1 EKRRRLKHMDT
12 LQERILTEKNNSL
25 IGDRVQILVE
35 GRKRGKLHGR
45 TRTDKLV
52 YVEESN
58 ASIGSIQ
65 YVLIDKSSP
74 WSLQGSQLGSTLKAE
89 L

>member
-1 EKRRRLKHMDT
+1 MDT
-12 LQERILTEKNNSL
+12 LQESILAEKNNSF
-25 IGDRVQILVE
+25 IGDTVQVLVE

-52 YVEESN
+52 FIDESK

-65 YVLIDKSSP
+65 DVLVEKSSP
-74 WSLQGSQLGSTLKAE
+74 WSLQGSQVSSI
-89 L
+89 